1 MIYQGENMNSTFS
14 SDGEFTVSDLAMAQ
28 VPDIHPSWAEKDK
41 EIGGLVG
48 QNMIAIS
55 GGGIAAI
62 LMQETGLFTPLLLAA
77 GLSFAAFAFMY
88 MFLIK
93 PHGKAKFVA
102 FENEN
107 GP

>member
-1 MIYQGENMNSTFS
+1 
-14 SDGEFTVSDLAMAQ
+14 
-28 VPDIHPSWAEKDK
+28 
-41 EIGGLVG
+41 
-48 QNMIAIS
+48 MIAIS

-107 GP
+107 GPENIDKKLLFNVIFGVLRKSCTTRQQKALGNGSQIIPRIMDTIWMVVAP